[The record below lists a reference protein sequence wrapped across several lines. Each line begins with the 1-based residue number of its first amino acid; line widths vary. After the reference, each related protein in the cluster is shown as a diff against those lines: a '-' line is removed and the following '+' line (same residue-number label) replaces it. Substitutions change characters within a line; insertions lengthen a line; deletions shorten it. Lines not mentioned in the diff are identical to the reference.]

1 MVIPDLSAP
10 NHSES
15 STTRTAAPMDRFL
28 AGLFDLLM
36 LVPIASFVPSLHV
49 REARIDY
56 IQGFE
61 SNLWHQVILL
71 WILSYIVIQTVFLYF
86 AQSTPGGLIMNTR
99 VRSLSGRLTWN
110 QCLLRSTFS
119 LFSWLFMGLPF
130 LEVVTHPVKRAWHDR
145 VSDTI
150 VIDLKHKSFYQG
162 PGFNVQGV
170 RFLMVIGIFVSLV
183 TAFSF
188 VTGQDELAYLSDSDL
203 SESTDSIVAQALLK
217 KDFSNEKQNEI
228 EERIW
233 NSGRRAEKAI
243 AYFFKLHAEKNADVK
258 EALASQICQWVPSEK
273 PGSLCFLSQYSL
285 KADDKML
292 QAMSQG
298 LGEVQGLTAKVFLLK
313 ELTKNSKYTTALQ
326 VYKQIKKQA
335 SLSDSFKDSLKIWD
349 VSLFWALRENQ
360 LKAKR
365 VPASDDETSA
375 IKEYIQERGLP

>member
-10 NHSES
+10 NPRES

-36 LVPIASFVPSLHV
+36 LVPMASFVPSLHV

-71 WILSYIVIQTVFLYF
+71 WILSYIVIQTIFLYF
-86 AQSTPGGLIMNTR
+86 AQTTPGGLIMNTR

-150 VIDLKHKSFYQG
+150 VIDLKQKSFYQG

-188 VTGQDELAYLSDSDL
+188 VTAQDELIYLSDSG
-203 SESTDSIVAQALLK
+203 STESTDSIVAQALLK
-217 KDFSNEKQNEI
+217 KDFSNEKQNEV

-243 AYFFKLHAEKNADVK
+243 AYFFKLHAEKNSDVR
-258 EALASQICQWVPSEK
+258 EALVSQICQWAPSEK

-285 KADDKML
+285 KADDKKL

-365 VPASDDETSA
+365 VPASDDETFA